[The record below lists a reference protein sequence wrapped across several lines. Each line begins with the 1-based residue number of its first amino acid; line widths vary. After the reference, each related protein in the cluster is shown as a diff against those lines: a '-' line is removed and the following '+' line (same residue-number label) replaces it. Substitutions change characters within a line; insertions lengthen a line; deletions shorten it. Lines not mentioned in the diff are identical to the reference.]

1 MNPQANA
8 GLLLAAVLV
17 LLGGVTGW
25 FQLRGLRALRA
36 RTHVPSDEYGY
47 LRTRHRRRLLTGV
60 LLVVAGGMIA
70 GAYLAGMEAKVDE
83 LGEKKPTGEPDAPK
97 PQLSDDQKALLRFWG
112 GYWIVVIILVFVILA
127 LALTDAVATRRYAMG
142 QYHIIRED
150 HEAKLRR
157 DLAVYK
163 QQKQA
168 GVRGG
173 RLGGKFGPANE
184 GDDSGGSEP

>member
-8 GLLLAAVLV
+8 GLLLAAALV
-17 LLGGVTGW
+17 LLGAVTGW
-25 FQLRGLRALRA
+25 FQIRGLRALGA

-70 GAYLAGMEAKVDE
+70 GAYLAGMEAKVNE
-83 LGEKKPTGEPDAPK
+83 LGEKKPAAAQDAPK
-97 PQLSDDQKALLRFWG
+97 PQLSDDQKALLRFWS

-173 RLGGKFGPANE
+173 RLGGKFGPTSGE
-184 GDDSGGSEP
+184 GETPLSDG